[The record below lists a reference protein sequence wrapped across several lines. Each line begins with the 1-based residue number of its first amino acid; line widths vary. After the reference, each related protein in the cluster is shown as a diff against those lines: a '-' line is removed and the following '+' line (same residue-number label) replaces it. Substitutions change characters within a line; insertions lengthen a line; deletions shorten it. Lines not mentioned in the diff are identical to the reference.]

1 MKLSRLA
8 SAAILASAFTSGAVL
23 AQTAPTTPST
33 TPDESTATPPRND
46 KVPVGTPAP
55 APYATNPS
63 GTAPVNLDPDN
74 HLLNERGEPRQP
86 SDVGNT
92 EPTAT
97 QGGGAPYA
105 NTGKR

>member
-1 MKLSRLA
+1 MKFSHLA
-8 SAAILASAFTSGAVL
+8 SAAILASAFASGAVL
-23 AQTAPTTPST
+23 AQAAPTTPST
-33 TPDESTATPPRND
+33 TPNETTATPPRND

-55 APYATNPS
+55 APYPSTPS
-63 GTAPVNLDPDN
+63 GTAPVHLDANN

-86 SDVGNT
+86 SDLGNT